1 MKISVLRLCAICFA
15 KNQWGYKGLFKM
27 AVCPKKSRKKPR
39 HRRLGWWLSSTLFV
53 AIIYCNM
60 REKRD
65 SGYAE
70 PRELFS

>member
-15 KNQWGYKGLFKM
+15 KNQLGYKGLFKM

-39 HRRLGWWLSSTLFV
+39 QRQWWRWLSSTLFV
-53 AIIYCNM
+53 GIIYCKM